1 MKNYKSMQSTENFVY
16 GHAMSLP
23 FTNHWPQIQVES
35 PEIWMNARSN
45 GRICQNPFLNI
56 VEPVIS
62 EAQYS
67 SFIISSTGLQNV
79 TW

>member
-1 MKNYKSMQSTENFVY
+1 
-16 GHAMSLP
+16 
-23 FTNHWPQIQVES
+23 
-35 PEIWMNARSN
+35 MNARSN

-67 SFIISSTGLQNV
+67 SFIISSTGLQMSRDFWGIFVFFYSFLQNPNLHAF
-79 TW
+79 

>member
-1 MKNYKSMQSTENFVY
+1 
-16 GHAMSLP
+16 
-23 FTNHWPQIQVES
+23 
-35 PEIWMNARSN
+35 MNARSN

-79 TW
+79 T